1 MRRRLL
7 LAVLLAVSGE
17 ASAHGS
23 IQGIDHFSGGLLHP
37 LVEPTHLISLVA
49 LGLLV
54 GQRGIAKA
62 EAALF
67 CFATGVAAGLICAAF
82 GRSIDA
88 DVPLLVIATLSGLW
102 VAMSL
107 ALPEVVYGGIAGLLG
122 AGIGMGSNP
131 EAFTG
136 TALVAALGGAGI
148 GAIVWLFGIA
158 AIVNLLKKPWLSI
171 LVRVIGSWV
180 SASSILVLALW
191 ISGKHVSAPGA
202 ESPSAAVAHMDTT
215 R

>member
-82 GRSIDA
+82 GRSI
-88 DVPLLVIATLSGLW
+88 SGMQRAACWL
-102 VAMSL
+102 
-107 ALPEVVYGGIAGLLG
+107 
-122 AGIGMGSNP
+122 AGISTTSRRSGDS
-131 EAFTG
+131 
-136 TALVAALGGAGI
+136 LGN
-148 GAIVWLFGIA
+148 V
-158 AIVNLLKKPWLSI
+158 
-171 LVRVIGSWV
+171 
-180 SASSILVLALW
+180 
-191 ISGKHVSAPGA
+191 
-202 ESPSAAVAHMDTT
+202 D
-215 R
+215 